1 MEEIVIALLLVL
13 NGNIIEHTYKEN
25 LSSCLASKRV
35 ASREVRPER
44 VQFFCQ
50 KLKAKTEIY
59 MGKKKILSIIDTME
73 NG

>member
-1 MEEIVIALLLVL
+1 MEEIVLALLVVL

-59 MGKKKILSIIDTME
+59 MGRKKILSIIDTME
-73 NG
+73 KG